1 MSREKKTAF
10 FEKNVGFD
18 LTSGMIVFILYFLN
32 STSLGVAYMPRIK
45 IEVIDIVK
53 DAVYS
58 AIEKMSTLKD
68 FKYADLRVG
77 VSESKTAHSE
87 NGMPKSMSEDYNFS
101 FGVRVV
107 AGEMGAWGYYGQPL
121 GVSDL
126 RGKKIEKAFNSG
138 LKTAYNRAMANS
150 LNKAKLSTSG
160 GLAPSLS
167 EVKLA
172 KVDVR
177 QDSFKIGFEKDPR
190 TIALNDVLGLSV
202 SISRQMKDESA
213 EVKFAY
219 TGIYT
224 GITRELFCS
233 SEGAKIDQTVPLTQ
247 GIIYVVAQKA
257 DKAPEMYVDYL
268 GDLKGWEVLEGKNV
282 HKLSLLDFAIQ
293 RTKETIELAGAE
305 PLKSTDNLV
314 VVVTNPHFN
323 TLLVHEIVGH
333 PTEADRVL
341 KMETAYA
348 GRSWLFRGFDNNQL
362 GKQIASKLISA
373 YSNPLTEGYGH
384 YEYDAEGVQAKKI
397 SLIENGILKGFMN
410 SRETAAILN
419 HEPNG
424 SMRATDPAL
433 VPIVRM
439 TNTVFAN
446 GNRNPDEIIAEV
458 KDGYYIA
465 NHKIPSISESREN
478 FRITAQKVYKIE
490 NGKLTKLYRSGGI
503 TADSRDFLMS
513 IDAVGNDFAIFP
525 IPNCGKGQ
533 PMQTMRVGNG
543 GPTLRGKARLTGC

>member
-1 MSREKKTAF
+1 
-10 FEKNVGFD
+10 
-18 LTSGMIVFILYFLN
+18 
-32 STSLGVAYMPRIK
+32 MPRIK
-45 IEVIDIVK
+45 VEVIDSIK
-53 DAVYS
+53 DAAYS
-58 AIEKMSTLKD
+58 AIEYASTLKD
-68 FKYADLRVG
+68 SKYADLRVG

-87 NGMPKSMSEDYNFS
+87 NGTAKGMSEDYGFS

-107 AGEMGAWGYYGQPL
+107 AGGMGAWGYYGQPL

-126 RGKKIEKAFNSG
+126 RGKKIEKVFKNS
-138 LKTAYNRAMANS
+138 LKTAYNRAVANASGRQRTLCS
-150 LNKAKLSTSG
+150 LNQRGETSLSTA
-160 GLAPSLS
+160 LT

-172 KVDVR
+172 KIDVR
-177 QDSFKIGFEKDPR
+177 QDTFKISFEKDPR
-190 TIALNDVLGLSV
+190 AIALNDVLELNTDV
-202 SISRQMKDESA
+202 SRQMKGISA
-213 EVKFAY
+213 EVRFAY

-224 GITRELFCS
+224 GIIRELFCS
-233 SEGAKIDQTVPLTQ
+233 SEGARIDQIVPLTQ
-247 GIIYVVAQKA
+247 GIIYVVAQQA

-282 HKLSLLDFAIQ
+282 HKLSFLDFALL
-293 RTKETIELAGAE
+293 RTKETVELAGAE
-305 PLKSTDNLV
+305 FLKSTNEPV

-348 GRSWLFRGFDNNQL
+348 GRSWFFRGFDNNQL
-362 GKQIASKLISA
+362 GKQVASKLVSA
-373 YSNPLTEGYGH
+373 YSDPLTEGYGH
-384 YEYDAEGVQAKKI
+384 YKYDAEGVPAKKV

-410 SRETAAILN
+410 SRETAAILDQ
-419 HEPNG
+419 EPNG
-424 SMRATDPAL
+424 SMRATDPVL
-433 VPIVRM
+433 VPLVRM
-439 TNTVFAN
+439 TNTFFAN
-446 GNRNPDEIIAEV
+446 GSRNPEEIIAEV

-503 TADSRDFLMS
+503 TADSKDFLMS

>member
-1 MSREKKTAF
+1 
-10 FEKNVGFD
+10 
-18 LTSGMIVFILYFLN
+18 
-32 STSLGVAYMPRIK
+32 MPRIK
-45 IEVIDIVK
+45 IEVIDSLK
-53 DAVYS
+53 GAACS
-58 AIEKMSTLKD
+58 AIEYVSALKD
-68 FKYADLRVG
+68 FKYADIRVG
-77 VSESKTAHSE
+77 ASESKTAHSE
-87 NGMPKSMSEDYNFS
+87 NGTAKGMDEDYSLS

-126 RGKKIEKAFNSG
+126 GGKKIEKAFKNG
-138 LKTAYNRAMANS
+138 LKTGYNRAVANS
-150 LNKAKLSTSG
+150 SNKAKFSTSG
-160 GLAPSLS
+160 GLAPSLA

-172 KVDVR
+172 MIDVC
-177 QDSFKIGFEKDPR
+177 QDTFKIDFEKDPR
-190 TIALNDVLGLSV
+190 SIALNDVLELSRNV
-202 SISRQMKDESA
+202 SGQMKGVGA
-213 EVKFAY
+213 EVRFAY
-219 TGIYT
+219 AGIYT

-233 SEGAKIDQTVPLTQ
+233 SEGAKIDQTIPLTQ
-247 GIIYVVAQKA
+247 GIVYVVAQHGGN
-257 DKAPEMYVDYL
+257 APEMYVDYI

-282 HKLSLLDFAIQ
+282 YKLSFLDFAIQ
-293 RTKETIELAGAE
+293 RATETVELAGAE
-305 PLKSTDNLV
+305 FLKSTDESV

-333 PTEADRVL
+333 PTEADRIL

-348 GRSWLFRGFDNNQL
+348 GRSWFFRGFDDNQL
-362 GKQIASKLISA
+362 GKQVASELVSA
-373 YSNPLTEGYGH
+373 FSNPLTEGYGH
-384 YEYDAEGVQAKKI
+384 YKYDAEGVPAKRI

-419 HEPNG
+419 QEPNG
-424 SMRATDPAL
+424 SMRAADTVL

-446 GNRNPDEIIAEV
+446 GDRNPDEIIAEV

-503 TADSRDFLMS
+503 TADSKDFLMS
-513 IDAVGNDFAIFP
+513 IDAVGNDFAMYP

-533 PMQTMRVGNG
+533 PMQVMRVGNG
-543 GPTLRGKARLTGC
+543 GPTLRAKAKLTGC

>member
-1 MSREKKTAF
+1 
-10 FEKNVGFD
+10 
-18 LTSGMIVFILYFLN
+18 
-32 STSLGVAYMPRIK
+32 MPRIK
-45 IEVIDIVK
+45 IEVIDRVK
-53 DAVYS
+53 DAAYS

-87 NGMPKSMSEDYNFS
+87 NGIAKGMSEDYSFS

-126 RGKKIEKAFNSG
+126 RGKKIDKVFKNG
-138 LKTAYNRAMANS
+138 IKTAYNRAMANS

-160 GLAPSLS
+160 GLSPSLA

-190 TIALNDVLGLSV
+190 TIALNDVLELGVSV
-202 SISRQMKDESA
+202 SKQMKGVGA

-224 GITRELFCS
+224 GIIRELFCS
-233 SEGAKIDQTVPLTQ
+233 SEGAKIDQIFPLTQ

-268 GDLKGWEVLEGKNV
+268 GNLTGWEVLEGKNV

-293 RTKETIELAGAE
+293 RTKETVELAGAE

-362 GKQIASKLISA
+362 GRQIASKLISA
-373 YSNPLTEGYGH
+373 YSDPLTEGYGH
-384 YEYDAEGVQAKKI
+384 YKYDAEGVPAKKI

-419 HEPNG
+419 QEPNG

-543 GPTLRGKARLTGC
+543 GPTLRGKARLTGS

>member
-1 MSREKKTAF
+1 
-10 FEKNVGFD
+10 
-18 LTSGMIVFILYFLN
+18 
-32 STSLGVAYMPRIK
+32 MPRIK
-45 IEVIDIVK
+45 VEVIDSVK
-53 DAVYS
+53 DAAYS
-58 AIEKMSTLKD
+58 AIEYVSTLKD

-87 NGMPKSMSEDYNFS
+87 NGTAKGMDEDYSFS

-107 AGEMGAWGYYGQPL
+107 AGEMPAQKTGESDNFLVGGAWGCYGQPL

-126 RGKKIEKAFNSG
+126 GGKKIDKAFKSG
-138 LKTAYNRAMANS
+138 LKTAYNRAVANAS
-150 LNKAKLSTSG
+150 NKAKLKQ
-160 GLAPSLS
+160 LAPSLA

-172 KVDVR
+172 KIDVC
-177 QDSFKIGFEKDPR
+177 QDTFKIGFEKDPR
-190 TIALNDVLGLSV
+190 AIALKDVLGLSTRV
-202 SISRQMKDESA
+202 SGQMKDVCA
-213 EVKFAY
+213 EVRFAY
-219 TGIYT
+219 AGIYT
-224 GITRELFCS
+224 GISRELFCS

-257 DKAPEMYVDYL
+257 ENAPEMCVDYI

-282 HKLSLLDFAIQ
+282 YNQSFLDFAIQ
-293 RTKETIELAGAE
+293 CTQETVELAGAE
-305 PLKSTDNLV
+305 PLKSTDEPV

-348 GRSWLFRGFDNNQL
+348 GRSWFFQGFDNNQL
-362 GKQIASKLISA
+362 GKQVASKLVSA

-384 YEYDAEGVQAKKI
+384 YKYDAEGVLAKRV

-419 HEPNG
+419 QEPNG
-424 SMRATDPAL
+424 SMRATDPVL
-433 VPIVRM
+433 VPIIRM

-446 GNRNPDEIIAEV
+446 GDRNPDEIIAEV

-478 FRITAQKVYKIE
+478 FRITAQKVYRIE
-490 NGKLTKLYRSGGI
+490 DGKLTKLYRSGGI

-513 IDAVGNDFAIFP
+513 IDAVGNDSAIFP

-543 GPTLRGKARLTGC
+543 GPTLRGKARLTGAAK

>member
-1 MSREKKTAF
+1 
-10 FEKNVGFD
+10 
-18 LTSGMIVFILYFLN
+18 
-32 STSLGVAYMPRIK
+32 MPRIK
-45 IEVIDIVK
+45 IEVIDSIK

-107 AGEMGAWGYYGQPL
+107 AGEIGAWGYYGQPL

-126 RGKKIEKAFNSG
+126 RGKKLEKAFNSG
-138 LKTAYNRAMANS
+138 LKTAYNRAVANASGRQRTLCS
-150 LNKAKLSTSG
+150 LNQRGKTSLSTA
-160 GLAPSLS
+160 LT

-202 SISRQMKDESA
+202 SVSRQMKDEST

-219 TGIYT
+219 AGIYT

-233 SEGAKIDQTVPLTQ
+233 SEGAKIDQIFPLTQ
-247 GIIYVVAQKA
+247 GIVYIVAQKA

-282 HKLSLLDFAIQ
+282 HKLSFLDFAIQ
-293 RTKETIELAGAE
+293 RTKETVELAGAE
-305 PLKSTDNLV
+305 PLKSNDNLV

-348 GRSWLFRGFDNNQL
+348 GRSWLFGGFDNNQL
-362 GKQIASKLISA
+362 GRQIASKLISA
-373 YSNPLTEGYGH
+373 YSDPLTEGYGH
-384 YEYDAEGVQAKKI
+384 YKYDAEGVPAKKI

-419 HEPNG
+419 QEPNG

-543 GPTLRGKARLTGC
+543 GPTLRGKARLTGR